1 MARIRCRGQLVRWLS
16 IGFLISAALVIA
28 QPALA
33 DVTGNTTTKGSRLE
47 VLTRSGLEA
56 LAAEQ
61 LAPPPEPPWY
71 RYASSS
77 ACPGAR
83 PGGGG
88 ADDLCS
94 TAVLLC
100 AGNTPEQGLGPAVY
114 VFRRE
119 VDALGD
125 PVAGA
130 AGNWDRWRYT
140 CLPQLVPGAS
150 NALTVEM
157 IQDAFSDTDFTV
169 PTVNIQPEGDLTL
182 VNLPTFFEARF
193 PESGY
198 GPGEIDE
205 VDPARMLGH
214 RVEVRPVLKSITY
227 HLGDQTL
234 GPTTSL
240 GGPYPNGD
248 VRATYARPGTH
259 EVRADIVYTGQFRVG
274 GSDWFDIPGEVD
286 LTGTAVTL
294 TVAEAKS
301 RLVTN

>member
-1 MARIRCRGQLVRWLS
+1 MRIAAPRLS
-16 IGFLISAALVIA
+16 TVASI
-28 QPALA
+28 ALA
-33 DVTGNTTTKGSRLE
+33 LILPLDHH
-47 VLTRSGLEA
+47 A
-56 LAAEQ
+56 
-61 LAPPPEPPWY
+61 
-71 RYASSS
+71 
-77 ACPGAR
+77 
-83 PGGGG
+83 PGGFIGNAGDAGSELRLLGSDSLRNWSEQAIVQADTGPWFEYDSVSVCGG
-88 ADDLCS
+88 HPERPESDSMCMR
-94 TAVLLC
+94 AVVMC
-100 AGNTPEQGLGPAVY
+100 QSGVNGDGPAVAI
-114 VFRRE
+114 FRRE
-119 VDALGD
+119 LERNRQ
-125 PVAGA
+125 PMRGA
-130 AGNWDRWRYT
+130 AGRWVPVGQT
-140 CLPQLVPGAS
+140 CFPELVPGAR
-150 NALTVEM
+150 NTLTMAM
-157 IQDAFSDTDFTV
+157 IREAFHDTDFTV

-182 VNLPTFFEARF
+182 VNLPTFFEAKF

>member
-1 MARIRCRGQLVRWLS
+1 MLGLS
-16 IGFLISAALVIA
+16 VSLAALIAVGFGVPTHHRAGHGIDGNSQENGTVINVIGA
-28 QPALA
+28 ETLRGWSEDAITRADTGPWFEYDSVSVCGGHPDQPGSDSMCLRA
-33 DVTGNTTTKGSRLE
+33 VVMCQSGVNGN
-47 VLTRSGLEA
+47 
-56 LAAEQ
+56 
-61 LAPPPEPPWY
+61 
-71 RYASSS
+71 
-77 ACPGAR
+77 
-83 PGGGG
+83 
-88 ADDLCS
+88 
-94 TAVLLC
+94 
-100 AGNTPEQGLGPAVY
+100 GPAVAI
-114 VFRRE
+114 FRRE
-119 VDALGD
+119 LNRERQ
-125 PVAGA
+125 PLAGA
-130 AGNWDRWRYT
+130 RGRWAPVGNT
-140 CLPQLVPGAS
+140 CFPELVPGAR
-150 NALTVEM
+150 NTLTMAM
-157 IQDAFSDTDFTV
+157 IREAFHDTDFTV

-286 LTGTAVTL
+286 LTGTTVTL

>member
-1 MARIRCRGQLVRWLS
+1 MGVLALTT
-16 IGFLISAALVIA
+16 ALVMSLLSA
-28 QPALA
+28 PSPMLAPALA
-33 DVTGNTTTKGSRLE
+33 GGDDIDG
-47 VLTRSGLEA
+47 
-56 LAAEQ
+56 
-61 LAPPPEPPWY
+61 
-71 RYASSS
+71 SSS
-77 ACPGAR
+77 STGSVVNLVGSDSLRDWSEQALFQADTGPWFEYDSVSVCGGHPDR
-83 PGGGG
+83 PGS
-88 ADDLCS
+88 DSMCLR
-94 TAVLLC
+94 AVVMC
-100 AGNTPEQGLGPAVY
+100 QSGVNGDGPAVAI
-114 VFRRE
+114 FRRE
-119 VDALGD
+119 LERNRQ
-125 PVAGA
+125 PMPGA
-130 AGNWDRWRYT
+130 AGRWASVGFT
-140 CLPQLVPGAS
+140 CFPALVPGAR
-150 NALTVEM
+150 NTLTMAM
-157 IQDAFSDTDFTV
+157 IREAFHDTDFTV

-182 VNLPTFFEARF
+182 VNLPTFFEAKF
-193 PESGY
+193 PESGF

>member
-1 MARIRCRGQLVRWLS
+1 MAG
-16 IGFLISAALVIA
+16 
-28 QPALA
+28 
-33 DVTGNTTTKGSRLE
+33 GS
-47 VLTRSGLEA
+47 
-56 LAAEQ
+56 
-61 LAPPPEPPWY
+61 
-71 RYASSS
+71 
-77 ACPGAR
+77 
-83 PGGGG
+83 
-88 ADDLCS
+88 
-94 TAVLLC
+94 
-100 AGNTPEQGLGPAVY
+100 
-114 VFRRE
+114 
-119 VDALGD
+119 
-125 PVAGA
+125 
-130 AGNWDRWRYT
+130 GNWTLIGTT
-140 CLPQLVPGAS
+140 CSPSLVPGVGPQ
-150 NALTVEM
+150 LTLEM
-157 IQDAFSDTDFTV
+157 IREAFHDTDFTV

-182 VNLPTFFEARF
+182 VNLPTFFEAKF